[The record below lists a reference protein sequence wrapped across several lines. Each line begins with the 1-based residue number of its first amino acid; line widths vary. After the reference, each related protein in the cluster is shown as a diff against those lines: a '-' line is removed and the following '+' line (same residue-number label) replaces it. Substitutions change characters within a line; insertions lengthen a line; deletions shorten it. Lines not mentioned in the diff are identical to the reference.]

1 MNSEGGKKKRKSKP
15 AAAPLQ
21 SGSFPY
27 HPEEEYI
34 DKVCI
39 LLALLHLF
47 DSQIPISILHL
58 LSSSPPSILRRE
70 DV

>member
-15 AAAPLQ
+15 TAAPLQ

-34 DKVCI
+34 DKVCT
-39 LLALLHLF
+39 LLASLHLF
-47 DSQIPISILHL
+47 GSQMPILIFHL
-58 LSSSPPSILRRE
+58 LSSSPPSVLRRE